1 MKEMDKLR
9 ILIPHWIE
17 HNEDHANE
25 FRKWANQAGEAA
37 ADILTAADQM
47 VQVNKILEAALV
59 KMGGPLEY
67 HHEH

>member
-17 HNEDHANE
+17 HNQDHADE
-25 FRKWANQAGEAA
+25 FRKWAIQAGEAA
-37 ADILTAADQM
+37 PDILAAADQM
-47 VQVNKILEAALV
+47 NQVNKTLESALA
-59 KMGGPLEY
+59 KLGGPLEY